1 MGLDYA
7 VVIKKGNK
15 LFFKKRGPTFH
26 VNVWEHKFYGRI
38 FEKLGLP
45 TESFTDILS
54 GVVVREF
61 KFDFKTEDLKA
72 IREALSRP
80 GFQQDLIAAIK
91 LVSEEMHP
99 FGETP
104 KEIAKRMKGMFKTF
118 QDPDAVRV
126 AEDGATWYFT
136 GCAIRHK

>member
-45 TESFTDILS
+45 TESFTDLPGITIRS
-54 GVVVREF
+54 FKFEF
-61 KFDFKTEDLKA
+61 KTDDLKA

-80 GFQQDLIAAIK
+80 GFQQDLIDTIA
-91 LVSEEMHP
+91 LVSKEMHYI
-99 FGETP
+99 GETP
-104 KEIAKRMKGMFKTF
+104 KEIAKRMKNMFATF